1 MRSAKAPRYNSCAVT
16 KNALIAIAVALALAS
31 VVLSILFKGVFLVL
45 LIPAFFAWN
54 GSRPKDDR

>member
-1 MRSAKAPRYNSCAVT
+1 VT
-16 KNALIAIAVALALAS
+16 KNALLAIAVALALAS

-54 GSRPKDDR
+54 SSQRKDDR